1 MLDFFQEDDFQPG
14 YSLTQKIIYAS
25 LAVGGFIVLLGMF
38 LYIQGADRI
47 GGMAFILG
55 LIIGAVPYGI
65 LSFLRNRAVRQM
77 EDQFPSFLKDL
88 AESKRGGMTI
98 MRAFES
104 AKETDYGRLN
114 GEIEKIHYELTWGIP
129 FPEVMERFSKR
140 MQDSAVIQ
148 ESTSI
153 IIQSFESG
161 GGITETIESVGEDAT
176 KLKEVIQEKDAK
188 LRQQLVIMYVIYF
201 LFIGITIGIYTMLAQ
216 LLGLGSPDP
225 GALSGVQEVL
235 SNQGGGGGCGGG
247 GPVNYCNGAITAAQP
262 FCSTAKIFGFVP
274 ANVTG
279 DLTSQYASKYSFG
292 RMAYYK
298 SLLFTML
305 MIQGVCT
312 AAVAGQVSE
321 GSPSAGI
328 KHALIMLPLAFVAYM
343 VMVAPAG
350 VP

>member
-1 MLDFFQEDDFQPG
+1 MLDFFQEEDFEPG
-14 YSLTQKIIYAS
+14 YSLTKKIIYGA
-25 LAVGGFIVLLGMF
+25 LAVGGFILLIGLF
-38 LYIQGADRI
+38 LYLQGADRI
-47 GGMAFILG
+47 GGIAFILG
-55 LIIGAVPYGI
+55 LLIGVVPYGI

-114 GEIEKIHYELTWGIP
+114 SEIEKIHYELTWGIP
-129 FPEVMERFSKR
+129 FPEVMERFNKR
-140 MQDSAVIQ
+140 MSDSAVIQ

-161 GGITETIESVGEDAT
+161 GGITQTIESVGEDAT

-225 GALSGVQEVL
+225 GALSGVKEVL
-235 SNQGGGGGCGGG
+235 SSQGSGGGGGS
-247 GPVNYCNGAITAAQP
+247 GPTNYCSGAIASARP
-262 FCSTAKIFGFVP
+262 FCSTAKIFGFIP
-274 ANVTG
+274 ANVTN
-279 DLTSQYASKYSFG
+279 DLTSQYANKYSYG

-305 MIQGVCT
+305 MIQGACT

-321 GSPSAGI
+321 GSPSAGV
-328 KHALIMLPLAFVAYM
+328 KHALIMLPLAFVAFM
-343 VMVAPAG
+343 MIVAPAG
-350 VP
+350 LP

>member
-1 MLDFFQEDDFQPG
+1 MLDFFQEDGFQPG
-14 YSLTQKIIYAS
+14 YSLNQKIIYGSA
-25 LAVGGFIVLLGMF
+25 LVGGLIVLLGVF
-38 LYIQGADRI
+38 LFIQGADRI
-47 GGMAFILG
+47 GGISFILG
-55 LIIGAVPYGI
+55 LLIGFVPYGM

-114 GEIEKIHYELTWGIP
+114 SEIEKIHYELTWGIP
-129 FPEVMERFSKR
+129 FPEAMERFSQR

-161 GGITETIESVGEDAT
+161 GSITQTIESVGEDAT
-176 KLKEVIQEKDAK
+176 KLKEVLQEKDAK

-225 GALSGVQEVL
+225 GALAGVQKVL
-235 SNQGGGGGCGGG
+235 SGEGGGGG
-247 GPVNYCNGAITAAQP
+247 PTNYCSGSISAAQP

-274 ANVTG
+274 ANVTD
-279 DLTSQYASKYSFG
+279 DLTGQYATKYSFG

-305 MIQGVCT
+305 MIQGAST

-328 KHALIMLPLAFVAYM
+328 KHALIMLPLAFVSFM
-343 VMVAPAG
+343 ILVAPAG